1 MYNRFLSTAI
11 ARSVLRCEKGVRVF
25 FASHHR
31 DPIADSIDI
40 NAEQLEPFYQLKMV
54 SE

>member
-1 MYNRFLSTAI
+1 MEKIVCVCLTL
-11 ARSVLRCEKGVRVF
+11 ARNCDR
-25 FASHHR
+25 R

-40 NAEQLEPFYQLKMV
+40 NAEHLEPFYQLKMV